1 MESSFLT
8 RLVTSRITRPI
19 ADFIAYYIG
28 ALEPEALEARI
39 ASGWSLVETLKQR
52 PREELLAVVD
62 AVLENY
68 PEIKSRIDKTRKAG
82 GASAKGAGLEII
94 EGISVDR
101 LVYLVSEKLPA
112 QGAVLERHKDWV
124 QAEIKS
130 VGSLLV

>member
-39 ASGWSLVETLKQR
+39 TSGWSLVETLKQR

-62 AVLENY
+62 YILLNY
-68 PEIKSRIDKTRKAG
+68 PDIKSRIDKTRKAG

-124 QAEIKS
+124 RAEIKS
-130 VGSLLV
+130 VGALLV

>member
-1 MESSFLT
+1 MEDSFLT

-39 ASGWSLVETLKQR
+39 TSGWSLVETLKQR
-52 PREELLAVVD
+52 PREQLMAVVD
-62 AVLENY
+62 YILLNY
-68 PEIKSRIDKTRKAG
+68 PDIKSRIDKTRKAG

-112 QGAVLERHKDWV
+112 QGAVLEKHKDWV

>member
-1 MESSFLT
+1 MEDSFLT

-39 ASGWSLVETLKQR
+39 TSGWSLVETLKQR
-52 PREELLAVVD
+52 PREELMAVVD
-62 AVLENY
+62 YILLNY
-68 PEIKSRIDKTRKAG
+68 PDIKSRIDKTRKAG

>member
-1 MESSFLT
+1 MEDSFLT

-39 ASGWSLVETLKQR
+39 TSGWSLVETLKQR
-52 PREELLAVVD
+52 PREELMAVVD
-62 AVLENY
+62 YILLNY
-68 PEIKSRIDKTRKAG
+68 PDIKSRIDKTRKAG

-112 QGAVLERHKDWV
+112 QGAVLEKHKDWV

>member
-1 MESSFLT
+1 VESSFLT

-39 ASGWSLVETLKQR
+39 TSGWSLVETLKQR

-62 AVLENY
+62 YILLNY
-68 PEIKSRIDKTRKAG
+68 PDIKSRIDKTRKAG

-124 QAEIKS
+124 RAEIKS
-130 VGSLLV
+130 VGALLV